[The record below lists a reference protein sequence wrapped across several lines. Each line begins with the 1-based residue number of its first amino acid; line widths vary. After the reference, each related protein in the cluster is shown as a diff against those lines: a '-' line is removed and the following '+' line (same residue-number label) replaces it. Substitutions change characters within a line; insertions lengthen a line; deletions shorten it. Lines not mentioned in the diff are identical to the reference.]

1 MRLKACL
8 ADVLSVGVRCVRF
21 LVFQTRY
28 LSLNEREAK
37 IKLVYRKVRKPVSAP
52 PGGQKFFGRLRT
64 TDRATESCTAENF
77 EIGTPRTRLVGLSG
91 APFFHL
97 FQARKLFQMS
107 INVYTPKC

>member
-8 ADVLSVGVRCVRF
+8 ADVSRVGVCCVKF

-52 PGGQKFFGRLRT
+52 PGEQKFFGRLR
-64 TDRATESCTAENF
+64 DWRE
-77 EIGTPRTRLVGLSG
+77 PRLSG
-91 APFFHL
+91 QLH
-97 FQARKLFQMS
+97 RKKF
-107 INVYTPKC
+107 

>member
-1 MRLKACL
+1 MRWSGCL
-8 ADVLSVGVRCVRF
+8 GDVSRVGGGCVKF
-21 LVFQTRY
+21 FDFQTRY

-52 PGGQKFFGRLRT
+52 PGGQKFFGRWRDWREPLY
-64 TDRATESCTAENF
+64 SCTAKNF

-97 FQARKLFQMS
+97 FQA
-107 INVYTPKC
+107 N

>member
-8 ADVLSVGVRCVRF
+8 ADVSRVGGGCVKF
-21 LVFQTRY
+21 FDFQTRY

-52 PGGQKFFGRLRT
+52 PGGQKFFGRWRT
-64 TDRATESCTAENF
+64 TDRATKSCTAENF